1 MDKKSPECQTSSNR
15 QPRGEVQIIHKYA
28 WARAAEAGAV
38 SALRTASSSVEAT
51 NRTLWTFEEDW
62 FDQQHRSN
70 VQQTHTSEGPLV
82 AIDWMGILYDDHL
95 IFYVKRVS
103 DKNLP
108 VQNGQEF
115 ARDGLSILGHVL
127 LINSPM

>member
-1 MDKKSPECQTSSNR
+1 
-15 QPRGEVQIIHKYA
+15 
-28 WARAAEAGAV
+28 
-38 SALRTASSSVEAT
+38 
-51 NRTLWTFEEDW
+51 
-62 FDQQHRSN
+62 
-70 VQQTHTSEGPLV
+70 
-82 AIDWMGILYDDHL
+82 MGILYDDHL

-127 LINSPM
+127 LVNSPV